1 MSATRFFAPDSLE
14 DALRLLAEYR
24 GGAVVVNGGTDIVEK
39 IAFDRIR
46 PEAVVYIGNI
56 RSLCD
61 VERRAGYTVIGGGV
75 VYADILR
82 SPLCAPLDALR
93 DAIAEIG
100 SPPIRAVA
108 TLAGNIGSAVP
119 AADGN
124 VALVALGALV
134 ELVSLE
140 GERSVPVCD
149 VFLGPGRTCLK
160 PHELIRGIVI
170 PDRGHHSAFVKL
182 ARRKSQDIAQVSA
195 AVRLDMDGDVCRDV
209 VIGMGAV
216 SATVVRA
223 KSFEI
228 LLRGLP
234 IEEGLAQLRGAV
246 PTEAS
251 LRSPRNRTYKEAV
264 MGVIGERAVRKA
276 LGRRSSCL

>member
-93 DAIAEIG
+93 D
-100 SPPIRAVA
+100 
-108 TLAGNIGSAVP
+108 L
-119 AADGN
+119 
-124 VALVALGALV
+124 
-134 ELVSLE
+134 SLI
-140 GERSVPVCD
+140 
-149 VFLGPGRTCLK
+149 
-160 PHELIRGIVI
+160 HI
-170 PDRGHHSAFVKL
+170 
-182 ARRKSQDIAQVSA
+182 
-195 AVRLDMDGDVCRDV
+195 
-209 VIGMGAV
+209 
-216 SATVVRA
+216 
-223 KSFEI
+223 
-228 LLRGLP
+228 
-234 IEEGLAQLRGAV
+234 
-246 PTEAS
+246 
-251 LRSPRNRTYKEAV
+251 
-264 MGVIGERAVRKA
+264 
-276 LGRRSSCL
+276 